1 MVKRIK
7 LRTLFIGG
15 CITLFFLVLVVRVF
29 WIQVMQNDFWH
40 EKAVTQWAHTSV
52 IKAKRGSIE
61 DRNGSVLASDVP
73 AYTVVVN
80 PEVIAEK
87 GIGEEVIKGLHE
99 LLGKPEAELK
109 KLVEAKDDKGNYLK
123 NREIRNEGW
132 KIDKELA
139 DKVREFYKGL
149 EEKHNTL
156 ETGVGLITEQ
166 KRYYPKGTL
175 AAHILGYTNRDGEAI
190 MGLESYFN
198 KQLQGTNG
206 KLYYQSDGKGIKL
219 PDSQDTYQPAVNG
232 TNIKLT
238 IDSTIQRYIEEAM
251 QKAYDQYKPKSITV
265 IAADPNTME
274 ILGLANMPTFNP
286 NEFWK
291 YASDPGVFFNHAI
304 KTRFE
309 PGSTFKIVPLAG
321 AVEENLF
328 DPDATFM
335 SGSIRIK
342 GYGKPLYD
350 QNRSGYG
357 QITFLE
363 GVKRSSNVAFV
374 KLGYEMLGP
383 ERLLQYVEDFG
394 FNDLTG
400 IDLPG
405 EISGIVNPTPNNA
418 SENATIAYGHGKV
431 LVTPIQQLTAI
442 SAIANGGKLM
452 VPHVIK
458 ETSDPNTGQTTI
470 TQPQV
475 VRQVISEESA
485 RETGSYLEQVVADLD
500 HGTGRHA
507 YIEGYRVAGKTG
519 TAIKP
524 DGKGGY
530 DRDKVR
536 SSFLG
541 YAPANNP
548 KIAIYVVIDEPADA
562 VGGGAAAGP
571 VFKEIVSEALP
582 YMGVPKVTAAVE
594 SNAAVT
600 GKATPAAQRSAP
612 DLTGKTMQEARKLLI
627 EQGFDFETVGSGS
640 GVVSQYPEAKTLL
653 ASGQRIYLLSQQSDQ
668 ASIPDLKGQSLRD
681 ALEVLNL
688 LRVAIS
694 VEGEGY
700 VTEQTE
706 STSNGKKLVQ
716 LKLSPLNAYGEDIPV
731 SAAED
736 EAGDAAGSGG

>member
-7 LRTLFIGG
+7 FRTLFIGG
-15 CITLFFLVLVVRVF
+15 CITLFFLVLLFRVF
-29 WIQVMQNDFWH
+29 WIQVLDRDFWQAKTA
-40 EKAVTQWAHTSV
+40 EKWAHTSV
-52 IKAKRGSIE
+52 IKAVRGTIE
-61 DRNGSVLASDVP
+61 DRNGKVLASDVP

-80 PEVIAEK
+80 PEAIAAL
-87 GIGEEVIKGLHE
+87 GIGEEVVIGLHE
-99 LLGKPEAELK
+99 MLGKPEDELK
-109 KLVEAKDDKGNYLK
+109 ALVGAKDENGKYLK

-132 KIDKELA
+132 KIDQNLR
-139 DKVREFYKGL
+139 DKVNEFI
-149 EEKHNTL
+149 EKLKDEHDTL
-156 ETGVGLITEQ
+156 ETGVGLIREQ
-166 KRYYPKGTL
+166 KRYYPQQTL
-175 AAHILGYTNRDGEAI
+175 AAHILGYTDRDGNAV
-190 MGLESYFN
+190 MGFEKYFD
-198 KQLQGTNG
+198 KQLKGADGT
-206 KLYYQSDGKGIKL
+206 LLYQSDGKGIKL
-219 PDSQDTYQPAVNG
+219 PNSEDTYQPVVNG
-232 TNIKLT
+232 SDFKLT
-238 IDSTIQRYIEEAM
+238 IDSTIQYYIEQAM
-251 QKAYDQYKPKSITV
+251 RKAYEKYKPKSITV
-265 IAADPNTME
+265 IAADPSTME

-286 NEFWK
+286 NKFWN

-350 QNRSGYG
+350 QKRSGYG
-357 QITFLE
+357 KISFLE

-383 ERLLQYVEDFG
+383 ERLLQYVDDFG

-405 EISGIVNPTPNNA
+405 EVSGIVNPTPNNA
-418 SENATIAYGHGKV
+418 SENATIAFGHGIV

-452 VPHVIK
+452 VPHVVK
-458 ETSDPNTGQTTI
+458 ETTDPNTGKTAV

-475 VRQVISEESA
+475 VRQVISEKSA

-530 DRDKVR
+530 NRNKVL
-536 SSFLG
+536 SAFLG

-548 KIAIYVVIDEPADA
+548 KIVVYVVIDEPADA
-562 VGGGAAAGP
+562 AGGGAAAGP
-571 VFKEIVSEALP
+571 VFKEIVSEALS
-582 YMGVPKVTAAVE
+582 YMGVPKVTTEDGGSASISVKTAPSV
-594 SNAAVT
+594 
-600 GKATPAAQRSAP
+600 QRSTP
-612 DLTGKTMQEARKLLI
+612 DLTGKKVQAARKLLI
-627 EQGFDFETVGSGS
+627 DQGFDFETVGGGS
-640 GVVSQYPEAKTLL
+640 NVVSQYPEAGTLL
-653 ASGQRIYLLSQQSDQ
+653 TSGQRIYLLSQQDGQ
-668 ASIPDLKGQSLRD
+668 ASIPDLRGQSLRD

-688 LRVAIS
+688 LKVKIS
-694 VEGEGY
+694 VEGEGFI
-700 VTEQTE
+700 TEQTE
-706 STSNGKKLVQ
+706 TTQNGKKLVQ
-716 LKLSPLNAYGEDIPV
+716 LKLDPLNAYAEDFPV
-731 SAAED
+731 STAEEEAAD
-736 EAGDAAGSGG
+736 TGDSGG

>member
-1 MVKRIK
+1 MGPY
-7 LRTLFIGG
+7 LSPQSEAGT
-15 CITLFFLVLVVRVF
+15 
-29 WIQVMQNDFWH
+29 
-40 EKAVTQWAHTSV
+40 
-52 IKAKRGSIE
+52 IE
-61 DRNGSVLASDVP
+61 DRNGSILASDVP

-80 PEVIAEK
+80 PEVIAER
-87 GIGEEVIKGLHE
+87 GIGAEVIEGLHE
-99 LLGKPEAELK
+99 LLGKPEDELK
-109 KLVEAKDDKGNYLK
+109 KLVEAKDDKGKYLK

-132 KIDKELA
+132 KINKELA
-139 DKVREFYKGL
+139 DKVKAFYEEL
-149 EEKHNTL
+149 EEKHNIL

-166 KRYYPKGTL
+166 KRYYPKGSL
-175 AAHILGYTNRDGEAI
+175 AAHILGYTNRDGEPI
-190 MGLESYFN
+190 MGMESYFN

-219 PDSQDTYQPAVNG
+219 PESQDTYQPAVNG
-232 TNIKLT
+232 SNIKLT

-291 YASDPGVFFNHAI
+291 YAADPGVFFNHAI

-321 AVEENLF
+321 AVEEKLF
-328 DPDATFM
+328 NPDATFM

-357 QITFLE
+357 EISYLE

-383 ERLLQYVEDFG
+383 ERLLQYVDDFG
-394 FNDLTG
+394 FNQPTG

-405 EISGIVNPTPNNA
+405 EISGLVNPTPNNA
-418 SENATIAYGHGKV
+418 SENATIAYGHGKIQ
-431 LVTPIQQLTAI
+431 VTPIQQLTAM

-452 VPHVIK
+452 VPHVVK
-458 ETSDPNTGQTTI
+458 EITDPNSGKTTV
-470 TQPQV
+470 TQPEV

-485 RETGSYLEQVVADLD
+485 RETSSYLEQVVADLD

-548 KIAIYVVIDEPADA
+548 KIAVYVVIDEPADA

-582 YMGVPKVTAAVE
+582 YMGVPKVTTSEGSSSAA
-594 SNAAVT
+594 
-600 GKATPAAQRSAP
+600 GKTTPSAQRSAP

-640 GVVSQYPEAKTLL
+640 SVVSQYPEAETLL
-653 ASGQRIYLLSQQSDQ
+653 ASGQRIYLLSQQGEQ

-688 LRVAIS
+688 LKVGIS

-706 STSNGKKLVQ
+706 TTSNGKKLVQ
-716 LKLSPLNAYGEDIPV
+716 LKLNPLNAYGEDIPV
-731 SAAED
+731 AASEEEAAD
-736 EAGDAAGSGG
+736 AGDTGG